1 MPKFLDLATELIL
14 AITSHLPRSN
24 DKFHL
29 LLVNCQLYHMIIP
42 QLYKHIHLGQTGNPS
57 NTDSYTGS
65 YANSC
70 WDTVRLRRLTSV
82 LENKHAT
89 RKLIVESLSLELDS
103 NTLFVSFA
111 QSNIT
116 LYLPGLKSLC
126 LNSKRTARQKL
137 EQEPCYLSSARIRY
151 RLREVHKTLES
162 LIIDL
167 DQDLYFREGTGI
179 GVFSYFK
186 ALKHLSIQ
194 SHILLPESK
203 DHLGSIHTDDNV
215 TGDNETTLVSSFPET
230 LQTLQIS
237 CWTDR
242 QSVYERRWAYMI
254 ALLLRKMMN
263 DLDLVPKLQEVTV
276 YYPIK
281 RDEECDEVGDVDKED
296 KPDFRRCAAKGR
308 WRAVGNMLTEV
319 ALKEHRNILVKFEQA
334 SPEGSRAW
342 GETATEP
349 SAVRSHE

>member
-29 LLVNCQLYHMIIP
+29 LLVNRELYHTILP

-57 NTDSYTGS
+57 NTDGFTRT
-65 YANSC
+65 YAYSC

-89 RKLIVESLSLELDS
+89 DKLIVESLSLELNS
-103 NTLFVSFA
+103 NTLFESFGK
-111 QSNIT
+111 SEIMWN
-116 LYLPGLKSLC
+116 LPGLKRLC
-126 LNSKRTARQKL
+126 LNSKRSAGPDWREKPSL
-137 EQEPCYLSSARIRY
+137 LSPHAIRY
-151 RLREVHKTLES
+151 RLRDVHETLES

-167 DQDLYFREGTGI
+167 DQDIQFREGSGI
-179 GVFSYFK
+179 GTFGYFK
-186 ALKHLSIQ
+186 ALMHLSIQ

-203 DHLGSIHTDDNV
+203 DHLSNMHSDDNV
-215 TGDNETTLVSSFPET
+215 IGDNETILVSCFPPT
-230 LQTLQIS
+230 LQRLQIS

-242 QSVYERRWAYMI
+242 ESYFESHWGYVI

-263 DLDLVPKLQEVTV
+263 DLELVPELQDITV

-281 RDEECDEVGDVDKED
+281 HDEAREVDIDD
-296 KPDFRRCAAKGR
+296 KPDFRKCAAKGE
-308 WRAVGNMLTEV
+308 WQAVGNMLTEV
-319 ALKEHRNILVKFEQA
+319 ALRKHRDISVKFEQG

-349 SAVRSHE
+349 SVIWLH

>member
-14 AITSHLPRSN
+14 AISSYIPRSN

-29 LLVNCQLYHMIIP
+29 LLVNRELYHTIIP
-42 QLYKHIHLGQTGNPS
+42 QLYKHIHLGQTGTPS
-57 NTDSYTGS
+57 NTDGFTRKCGD
-65 YANSC
+65 SC

-82 LENKHAT
+82 LENNHDT
-89 RKLIVESLSLELDS
+89 NKLIVESLSLELDS
-103 NTLFVSFA
+103 DTFSESFGR
-111 QSNIT
+111 STIT
-116 LYLPGLKSLC
+116 WYLPGLKSLC
-126 LNSKRTARQKL
+126 LNSKRSARQEW
-137 EQEPCYLSSARIRY
+137 EQKPYYLSPTAIQYS
-151 RLREVHKTLES
+151 LRDVHKTLES

-167 DQDLYFREGTGI
+167 DQDLLLRDLTGV

-194 SHILLPESK
+194 SHILLPEFT
-203 DHLGSIHTDDNV
+203 DHLGNIHSDDNV
-215 TGDNETTLVSSFPET
+215 IGDDETILVTLFPTTL
-230 LQTLQIS
+230 QRLQIS

-242 QSVYERRWAYMI
+242 ISSYERRWGYVI

-263 DLDLVPKLQEVTV
+263 DLELVPELQDVTV

-281 RDEECDEVGDVDKED
+281 HDGERGLDKDE
-296 KPDFRRCAAKGR
+296 KPDFRRCAAMGQ
-308 WRAVGNMLTEV
+308 WQAVGNMLTEV
-319 ALKEHRNILVKFEQA
+319 ALKKHREISVKFEQG

-349 SAVRSHE
+349 SEVWSRE